1 MCEGKKVVH
10 DLEKLMGAWDFICLD
25 ARGRSVGLLAGW
37 KSKSFHCTNSLAFFS
52 GLGTVFFS

>member
-1 MCEGKKVVH
+1 VVH

-25 ARGRSVGLLAGW
+25 ARGRSVELLAGW
-37 KSKSFHCTNSLAFFS
+37 KSKSFHCTNSLAFLS